1 MIIKKTDASAKG
13 VATLALLDR
22 SGPTQLHQ
30 QTPQAPSSARPQAG
44 PPRLEM
50 SEPEA
55 RRTADRMLQ
64 QAQER
69 SLTVEREAYE
79 KGFAQGEKAGME
91 LANKKAEALLQRYQ
105 ASLAE
110 FARLRGDILLRIE
123 KDVVRLAVAIAKK
136 IVHRE
141 VHADPEIILTMTR
154 IALTRI
160 GEKSMVTIHLNPA
173 DFKFVLDNKSRLGT
187 ASELAGITLVEDG
200 AVSRGGCLIDTEM
213 GSIDARVDEQLR
225 EIEHG
230 LLGS

>member
-1 MIIKKTDASAKG
+1 
-13 VATLALLDR
+13 
-22 SGPTQLHQ
+22 
-30 QTPQAPSSARPQAG
+30 
-44 PPRLEM
+44 M

-105 ASLAE
+105 SSLAE
-110 FARLRGDILLRIE
+110 FGRLRGDILLRIE

-173 DFKFVLDNKSRLGT
+173 DFKFVLDNKARLGT